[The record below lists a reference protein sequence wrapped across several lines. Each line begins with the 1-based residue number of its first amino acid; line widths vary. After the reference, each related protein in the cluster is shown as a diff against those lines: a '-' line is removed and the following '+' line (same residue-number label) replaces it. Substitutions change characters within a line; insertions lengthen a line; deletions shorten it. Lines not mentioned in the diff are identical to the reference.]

1 MKSRKKLSETKEKWS
16 LSLRTRSMEIIT
28 KQVEM
33 GVTDD
38 IRPGYYS
45 FRFLQ
50 ANSLKRQ
57 AHEKNLT
64 IDIL

>member
-1 MKSRKKLSETKEKWS
+1 
-16 LSLRTRSMEIIT
+16 MEIIT

-45 FRFLQ
+45 FRFLT
-50 ANSLKRQ
+50 ACS
-57 AHEKNLT
+57 LT
-64 IDIL
+64 IIRVTKDEKGLAFFKGLLL

>member
-1 MKSRKKLSETKEKWS
+1 MV
-16 LSLRTRSMEIIT
+16 SLRTWSMEIIT

-45 FRFLQ
+45 FRFRQ
-50 ANSLKRQ
+50 ASSLKRQ
-57 AHEKNLT
+57 AHEKN
-64 IDIL
+64 